1 MSIQKYQQ
9 LCIDFNTNE
18 YLADVLDEYKIHFKH
33 RLKEDEAL
41 IVAFNNV
48 FSYLKKKS
56 PIVKEHKSHIN
67 KELKSIQAQLD
78 KLNKEVKDINKIL
91 F

>member
-48 FSYLKKKS
+48 FSHLNKLD
-56 PIVKEHKSHIN
+56 PILIEHKSHIN
-67 KELKSIQAQLD
+67 KELKSVQAQLER
-78 KLNKEVKDINKIL
+78 LTKEVKDIRQII
-91 F
+91 